1 MHDGLQR
8 DRVGLAGDGPVA
20 VSRFAAEI
28 VARLSARDGAT
39 NAPIREDLVRRLL
52 EAVRSTG
59 RAPFES
65 LKPELRRARVSRVA
79 LAELYIPEV
88 ARRLGQGWHE
98 DTCTFAEVTI
108 GTARLQAIL
117 RDIATSWSA
126 DENGLRDGPTVLVLL
141 PAGEQHTLGAM
152 VAVAKLRRL
161 GISVCLRIGTG
172 PAELRELFQRRGF
185 DAILISIA
193 HAEMLEV
200 CRNLVKTLKD
210 MTGNTVPVAVGGALF
225 LDGTEAASLLG
236 ADIVT
241 NDIETA
247 LQACG
252 LGGSLLRPQQGHAR
266 EA

>member
-1 MHDGLQR
+1 MHHGLQR
-8 DRVGLAGDGPVA
+8 ERGGPAGDGPVA

-28 VARLSARDGAT
+28 VARLTARDGAT
-39 NAPIREDLVRRLL
+39 QAPVREDLVRRLL
-52 EAVRSTG
+52 AAVRSVD
-59 RAPFES
+59 RAPFEA

-88 ARRLGQGWHE
+88 ARRLGQGWHD

-126 DENGLRDGPTVLVLL
+126 DESGRNDGLTVLVLL
-141 PAGEQHTLGAM
+141 PPGEQHTLGAM
-152 VAVAKLRRL
+152 VAVAKLRRM
-161 GISVCLRIGTG
+161 GVSVCLRIGTG
-172 PAELRELFQRRGF
+172 PAELRELFVKRAF
-185 DAILISIA
+185 DAIMISIA

-200 CRNLVKTLKD
+200 CSKLVKTLKD
-210 MTGNTVPVAVGGALF
+210 MTGHKVPVAVGGALF
-225 LDGTEAASLLG
+225 LEGSAPMSVPE

-247 LQACG
+247 LQAFG
-252 LGGSLLRPQQGHAR
+252 LGVSRRRPQLGQA
-266 EA
+266 

>member
-1 MHDGLQR
+1 MDDGLQR
-8 DRVGLAGDGPVA
+8 GRTGLAGDGPVA

-39 NAPIREDLVRRLL
+39 NAPIREDLVTRLL
-52 EAVRSTG
+52 AAVRSADRG
-59 RAPFES
+59 PFEA

-126 DENGLRDGPTVLVLL
+126 DEAASQLDGPTVLVLL
-141 PAGEQHTLGAM
+141 PAGEQHTLGVM

-161 GISVCLRIGTG
+161 GISVCLRIGSG
-172 PAELRELFQRRGF
+172 APELRELFVRRRF
-185 DAILISIA
+185 DAVLISIA

-200 CRNLVKTLKD
+200 CRNLVKTLKEIA
-210 MTGNTVPVAVGGALF
+210 GGSVPVAVGGALF
-225 LDGTEAASLLG
+225 LDDAQAASLLG

-241 NDIETA
+241 NDIEAA

-252 LGGSLLRPQQGHAR
+252 LGGSLPRAQPVRA
-266 EA
+266 

>member
-8 DRVGLAGDGPVA
+8 DRAGIAGEGPVA
-20 VSRFAAEI
+20 VSHFAAEV
-28 VARLSARDGAT
+28 VARLTARDGAT
-39 NAPIREDLVRRLL
+39 HAPLREDLVRRLL
-52 EAVRSTG
+52 VAVRSMD
-59 RAPFES
+59 RAPFEL

-98 DTCTFAEVTI
+98 DECTFAEVTI

-126 DENGLRDGPTVLVLL
+126 DEGGMRDGPAVLVLL
-141 PAGEQHTLGAM
+141 PPGEQHTLGAM

-161 GISVCLRIGTG
+161 GVSVCLRMSTG
-172 PAELRELFQRRGF
+172 PAELRELFGKRRF
-185 DAILISIA
+185 DAIMISLA

-200 CRNLVKTLKD
+200 GRKLVKTLKD
-210 MTGNTVPVAVGGALF
+210 MTGGRIPVAMGGALF
-225 LDGTEAASLLG
+225 LDGTEAASIPE

-241 NDIETA
+241 NDIEAA

-252 LGGSLLRPQQGHAR
+252 LGGSRRRPGRGRA
-266 EA
+266 